1 MDTPIFAFDRN
12 VRPIDH
18 IEFDVLG
25 NDEIK
30 GRSALGRN
38 THGVEFAE
46 IHENNE
52 AKINGL
58 ADARLGTVDNN
69 SICAT
74 CGYNTNFCPGH
85 TGHMD
90 LVDPFFHIGF
100 LDHIKKILDCICIK
114 CSRVLIHRN
123 ETKIEDILKTKI
135 GKARLIEVANL
146 SKSVSF
152 CSNCGSHVPKIKV
165 EVKKSSATISV
176 IAETDLENIKDE
188 SLLVDGKKKISHNL
202 TPEIVY
208 EKLKNISDDDCRILG
223 LQPERTRPEYMIH
236 KTFLIPP
243 IAIRPSAKG
252 DFGGGAVMEDGLTHR
267 LVDITKFNYK
277 LLKQK
282 ETGGDAI
289 SKYSKDQS
297 TLLQYHI
304 AAYFDKDLIS
314 TPKGDGDKYRSLAP
328 GIKAKEGR
336 IRGNLMGKRTDFTAR
351 TVITSDPVIDFNQLR
366 VPVKIAMSITF
377 PEVVTP
383 YNIEYLRDLVRKGRD
398 NYPGA
403 NFVFPVSNMTA
414 GQTIWPIDLRF
425 RKEQVELHYGD
436 IVERHLKTGDIVLLN
451 RQPTLH
457 KQSMMGHRI
466 KVIND
471 LSLMTFGLSVATTK
485 PYNADRIFSHIHNVN
500 RVGNRGREKRETS

>member
-25 NDEIK
+25 NEEIK

-38 THGVEFAE
+38 THGIEFAE

-52 AKINGL
+52 AKTNGL
-58 ADARLGTVDNN
+58 ADPRLGTVDNN

-74 CGYNTNFCPGH
+74 CTYNTNFCPGH
-85 TGHMD
+85 SGHMD
-90 LVDPFFHIGF
+90 LVEPFFHIGF
-100 LDHIKKILDCICIK
+100 LDHIKKILDCICLK

-123 ETKIEDILKTKI
+123 EAKIEDILKTKI

-146 SKSVSF
+146 SKNISY
-152 CSNCGSHVPKIKV
+152 CANCGTHVPKIRV

-188 SLLVDGKKKISHNL
+188 SLLVDGKKKISYNL

-208 EKLKNISDDDCRILG
+208 EKLKNISDDECRIIG

-236 KTFLIPP
+236 KTFIIPP

-282 ETGGDAI
+282 ETGGDNV

-351 TVITSDPVIDFNQLR
+351 TVITSDPVIDNNQLR

-383 YNIEYLRDLVRKGRD
+383 SNIDYLRELVKKGRD

-436 IVERHLKTGDIVLLN
+436 IVERHLKSGDIVMLN

-471 LSLMTFGLSVATTK
+471 QSLMTFGLSVAVTK
-485 PYNADRIFSHIHNVN
+485 PYNADFDGDRLLSQTADCF
-500 RVGNRGREKRETS
+500 